1 MFYLGGRYIKKKKKI
16 KNEFPVGFWNVSRPN
31 ISIDE
36 VLKDVTP
43 ISYNSKEKGKIVI
56 YSSKEKNK

>member
-1 MFYLGGRYIKKKKKI
+1 MKKNKKI